1 MKAILG
7 ENASSLS
14 YLNIP
19 HTSDCDDDNH
29 SRGDLYRERQL
40 HVIVVVR
47 VGEKVKICNP
57 KRGHMKAN
65 SFATIFRHS

>member
-57 KRGHMKAN
+57 KRGHM
-65 SFATIFRHS
+65 